1 MDDVER
7 QLAGIRRLL
16 VVVCMLLALLVISG
30 ETPPDPIAGP
40 AALFL
45 LGVFVGGPL
54 YLLLDGLGAL
64 AGTSDGTG
72 SPEEP

>member
-1 MDDVER
+1 MDGVER

-16 VVVCMLLALLVISG
+16 VLVCMLLALLVVSG
-30 ETPPDPIAGP
+30 ESPPDPIAGP

-45 LGVFVGGPL
+45 LGVFVGGPP

-64 AGTSDGTG
+64 AGTADHDG
-72 SPEEP
+72 